1 MTARLVALLLRLY
14 PEAWRARYGAEYAAL
29 LEQHGIDARTLADV
43 VLGAVDA
50 RRGAGARRSAD
61 AVRRQALVASLWALV
76 LFGAAGAGFQ
86 RMAEYDDFTS
96 AAAHHPL
103 VGAGMDM
110 IVAGACVVGLA
121 AAGCGLALARSVA
134 DDVVRRRR
142 PEVVRPLVM
151 SAAGA
156 IVVVLALVAL
166 VVYAH
171 TSSARA
177 PQGAGNLA
185 ALAAWMLASAVGVA
199 VAIAGA
205 ARALSRATI
214 STVPL
219 RRAVRCAWAGAAGM
233 TITLVGILVWGIA
246 LRVDAA
252 GIFGL
257 QHGGDLAT
265 PAPYTWAAGAIAMAA
280 ALALTV
286 RPLRATAARPGAAPA
301 PPPTPPG

>member
-1 MTARLVALLLRLY
+1 M
-14 PEAWRARYGAEYAAL
+14 
-29 LEQHGIDARTLADV
+29 

-50 RRGAGARRSAD
+50 RRGAGARRAPD
-61 AVRRQALVASLWALV
+61 VAQRRALVASLWALV
-76 LFGAAGAGFQ
+76 VFGAAGAGFQ

-103 VGAGMDM
+103 VGAGMDL

-121 AAGCGLALARSVA
+121 VAGCGLALARSVV
-134 DDVVRRRR
+134 DDVVRSRR

-151 SAAGA
+151 SAAGT

-166 VVYAH
+166 VIYAH
-171 TSSARA
+171 TSSAGA

-185 ALAAWMLASAVGVA
+185 ALAAWVLASAVGIA

-205 ARALSRATI
+205 GRALARATI
-214 STVPL
+214 GTVAL

-233 TITLVGILVWGIA
+233 TITLAGILVWGIA

-252 GIFGL
+252 GVFGL
-257 QHGGDLAT
+257 RHGGDLAT

-280 ALALTV
+280 ALALTL
-286 RPLRATAARPGAAPA
+286 RPLRATAARPGAAPG
-301 PPPTPPG
+301 PPPIRPR